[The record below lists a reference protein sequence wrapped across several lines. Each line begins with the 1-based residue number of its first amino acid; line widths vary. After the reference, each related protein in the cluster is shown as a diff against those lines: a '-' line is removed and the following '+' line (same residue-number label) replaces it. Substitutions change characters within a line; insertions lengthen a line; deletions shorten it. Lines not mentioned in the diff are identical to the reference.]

1 MSNKQLKEGQT
12 IIVLDKKDIAFV
24 LKEDGTQEVFI
35 SSEVA
40 EDEETEQNLMAVL
53 ILAVLNNPQDYAELT
68 SKILEKAVDKKS

>member
-24 LKEDGTQEVFI
+24 LKEDGTPEVFI

-68 SKILEKAVDKKS
+68 AKILEKAVDKKS